1 MFHCSMF
8 EIFQLFESYVAVS
21 TLMLQVAS
29 FLYGYCLCFIY
40 MLQVY
45 VRCFNCCIRM
55 LHSCVSYC
63 TSFMLFGESR
73 ARGVM
78 VAWRGHRE
86 CPRVLTSGPLLLW
99 RKKARFLMAWP
110 RYTCLFRKDDIPCCY
125 LHWVA
130 VYTKLPNEK
139 NPLSSTLF

>member
-1 MFHCSMF
+1 MFH
-8 EIFQLFESYVAVS
+8 IYVASVCS
-21 TLMLQVAS
+21 
-29 FLYGYCLCFIY
+29 
-40 MLQVY
+40 
-45 VRCFNCCIRM
+45 RCFNYCIRM

-139 NPLSSTLF
+139 KIRFPVLYFEWTDFHHLKREKLHIRHYGIDYT